1 VKRKLSLG
9 EGLRLIPTSEY
20 ETEQLKK
27 AVAERR
33 AIEPTKKVD
42 LAMKNKVEVA
52 MGKLESGKNVKA
64 TTKPINKGA
73 TKPNELE
80 LAQ

>member
-1 VKRKLSLG
+1 
-9 EGLRLIPTSEY
+9 
-20 ETEQLKK
+20 
-27 AVAERR
+27 
-33 AIEPTKKVD
+33 
-42 LAMKNKVEVA
+42 MKNKVEVA
-52 MGKLESGKNVKA
+52 MGKLESGKNVKT